1 MRKPPIRPSGT
12 SIRPRAESCQLQ
24 AADCKLQASSSSL
37 DRDSLGAEL
46 AGRGNE
52 DARLDA
58 ARERETRVL
67 LEVHVD
73 LGGGAAA
80 LAGMIVSIRWT
91 EQMERRT

>member
-1 MRKPPIRPSGT
+1 MGENTNPIFRDVYQPS
-12 SIRPRAESCQLQ
+12 SLQLQ
-24 AADCKLQASSSSL
+24 ASSL

-46 AGRGNE
+46 TGRGNE

-73 LGGGAAA
+73 LGGGAAT
-80 LAGMIVSIRWT
+80 LAGMDVRIC
-91 EQMERRT
+91 